1 MSKVE
6 DFLSKE
12 EEQEIIEAI
21 RTAEL
26 NTSGEIR
33 VHIEKTSQTDA
44 FNRALEVFHYL
55 KMDNT
60 KDQNGVLIYV
70 AVKDKTFVI
79 YGDKGINEVVP
90 NNFWEST
97 KDIIQSHFKTG
108 NFKQGLVEGILEAG
122 KELEKHFNVVKDTKK
137 GFRTFWV
144 EINNLFYSISV
155 YRDGLNLSP
164 NIQKSPKTNYTNKYK
179 ELPESHRSSTVSKE
193 GITYLIAELK
203 RLA

>member
-33 VHIEKTSQTDA
+33 VHIEKTSKTDA

-60 KDQNGVLIYV
+60 IDQNGVLIYI

-90 NNFWEST
+90 DDFWDST
-97 KDIIQSHFKTG
+97 KDLIQSHFKTG
-108 NFKQGLVEGILEAG
+108 NFKQGLVEGILKAG
-122 KELEKHFNVVKDTKK
+122 KELEKHFPWIHGDKNELSDDLSK
-137 GFRTFWV
+137 G
-144 EINNLFYSISV
+144 
-155 YRDGLNLSP
+155 
-164 NIQKSPKTNYTNKYK
+164 
-179 ELPESHRSSTVSKE
+179 
-193 GITYLIAELK
+193 
-203 RLA
+203 